1 MDEDEDD
8 EVADE
13 DKTPFIIVTGS
24 LGAGKSTLINYML
37 AQQEQRSCVLIN
49 EYGERLA
56 HDTVMDRA
64 LNVTPAKMAC
74 VQVRLTSMSGW
85 PRSSRV
91 RRRW

>member
-1 MDEDEDD
+1 MASMVDEDEDD

-64 LNVTPAKMAC
+64 LNVTR